1 MVLSRFFTL
10 ILRAAQA
17 GFTPKNADL
26 ALKMG
31 WV

>member
-1 MVLSRFFTL
+1 MVAAGLFTPT
-10 ILRAAQA
+10 LRAAQA